1 MTKQAQEIWD
11 QYYMERTEML
21 FSKEEYIEYTH
32 AYSKMKAKVMEVQD
46 QVRHQEGLNPNMT
59 MTPED
64 LRILEQL
71 EQQLN

>member
-1 MTKQAQEIWD
+1 
-11 QYYMERTEML
+11 MERTEML